1 MQVENHKEEVPFEYY
16 AELFSKADAQEMAQR
31 TGTNFDGEKFYV
43 NLLGVEY
50 AISYPTAAFTPGA
63 ALPVQTFIVQKK
75 NLLLILAKLSLLE
88 LALQPKFQLEQL
100 V

>member
-16 AELFSKADAQEMAQR
+16 AELFAKADAKEMAER

-50 AISYPTAAFTPGA
+50 EITHPQYSIVRSLPCVRGGA
-63 ALPVQTFIVQKK
+63 PEGRRGCDNPSVSSAD
-75 NLLLILAKLSLLE
+75 
-88 LALQPKFQLEQL
+88 QL
-100 V
+100 